1 MNNILKD
8 VEELKNKV
16 LNTDEYKEFKKY
28 EQILDN
34 NKEVNDIINKIKKL
48 QQQIINKEDKN
59 DNVDKEKIEL
69 ETLYKKLGEYSD
81 YNNYINASKKLNQMI
96 TNIQKEF
103 ENYFNKFI
111 I

>member
-1 MNNILKD
+1 MNDILKD
-8 VEELKNKV
+8 LEVLKQKV
-16 LNTDEYKEFKKY
+16 MNSNEYNDFKKY
-28 EQILDN
+28 EQILDS

-59 DNVDKEKIEL
+59 ENVDKEQIEL
-69 ETLYKKLGEYSD
+69 ETLYKKLDTYTD
-81 YNNYINASKKLNQMI
+81 YTNYINASKKLNEMI

-103 ENYFNKFI
+103 EKYFNKFI